1 MWKAVPHVS
10 HKLTKPVIAATQG
23 WVIGG
28 AICMVMTCD
37 LMVSADTTKF
47 MYPEAKVGVF
57 GGLMPGI
64 VSRMPHK
71 VAMELLLLGE
81 EISVKRAYDVGFVNK
96 VVPLG
101 EERKEARR
109 MARIIAESAPLVI
122 RTLRDFA
129 NQTLPRGPAE
139 IFVPERYK
147 LERIAG
153 SEDRKEGAAAF
164 REKRRG
170 AIQGQ
175 VRGHGRS
182 CCWSVAA
189 RWAAPCWK
197 AGWRAGSRPRMSIV
211 AEPVDALRPRTEG
224 PALPSPRPPTWPE
237 TPEIVVLAVKP
248 QSMDGVLPD
257 LKRFADEGAVF
268 LSIAAG
274 KTLKYFASHLGA
286 TAKIVRSMPNT
297 PAAVRQGISVA
308 TAARGVSE
316 AEKKRCHRAARS
328 RRPGRCGSTTRP

>member
-1 MWKAVPHVS
+1 MSLVKVESSEGITTITMTRAEKRNALNQGLCDELWEAYKAFEAGKDNVAVLQADGPAFCVGADLKDPPAAMWKAVPHVS
-10 HKLTKPVIAATQG
+10 HSLTKPVICATQG

-96 VVPLG
+96 VVPQG
-101 EERKEARR
+101 QERAEARR
-109 MARIIAESAPLVI
+109 MAKVIADSAPLVV

-139 IFVPERYK
+139 IFVPERFK
-147 LERIAG
+147 LETIAN

-164 REKRRG
+164 REKRTPKFK
-170 AIQGQ
+170 
-175 VRGHGRS
+175 GR
-182 CCWSVAA
+182 
-189 RWAAPCWK
+189 
-197 AGWRAGSRPRMSIV
+197 
-211 AEPVDALRPRTEG
+211 
-224 PALPSPRPPTWPE
+224 
-237 TPEIVVLAVKP
+237 
-248 QSMDGVLPD
+248 
-257 LKRFADEGAVF
+257 
-268 LSIAAG
+268 
-274 KTLKYFASHLGA
+274 
-286 TAKIVRSMPNT
+286 
-297 PAAVRQGISVA
+297 
-308 TAARGVSE
+308 
-316 AEKKRCHRAARS
+316 
-328 RRPGRCGSTTRP
+328 

>member
-1 MWKAVPHVS
+1 MGLVKVESSEGITTITMARGEKRNALNQQICDELYDAYVAFEAGGDQVAILQAEGPAFCVGADLKEPPAAMWKAVPHVS
-10 HKLTKPVIAATQG
+10 HKLSKPVIAATQG

-81 EISVKRAYDVGFVNK
+81 EFTVKRAYDVGFVNK

-101 EERKEARR
+101 EERTEARR

-164 REKRRG
+164 REKR
-170 AIQGQ
+170 
-175 VRGHGRS
+175 
-182 CCWSVAA
+182 
-189 RWAAPCWK
+189 APK
-197 AGWRAGSRPRMSIV
+197 F
-211 AEPVDALRPRTEG
+211 
-224 PALPSPRPPTWPE
+224 
-237 TPEIVVLAVKP
+237 K
-248 QSMDGVLPD
+248 
-257 LKRFADEGAVF
+257 
-268 LSIAAG
+268 G
-274 KTLKYFASHLGA
+274 K
-286 TAKIVRSMPNT
+286 
-297 PAAVRQGISVA
+297 
-308 TAARGVSE
+308 
-316 AEKKRCHRAARS
+316 
-328 RRPGRCGSTTRP
+328 

>member
-1 MWKAVPHVS
+1 MGLVKVESSEGITTITMARADKRNALSQALCDELYEAYRGFEAGGDQVAVLQADGPAFCVGADLKEPPSAMWKAVPDVS

-81 EISVKRAYDVGFVNK
+81 EVSVKRAYDVGFVNK

-101 EERKEARR
+101 EERTEARR
-109 MARIIAESAPLVI
+109 MAKIIADSAPLVI

-153 SEDRKEGAAAF
+153 SEDRKEGSAAF
-164 REKRRG
+164 REKRP
-170 AIQGQ
+170 AKFK
-175 VRGHGRS
+175 GR
-182 CCWSVAA
+182 
-189 RWAAPCWK
+189 
-197 AGWRAGSRPRMSIV
+197 
-211 AEPVDALRPRTEG
+211 
-224 PALPSPRPPTWPE
+224 
-237 TPEIVVLAVKP
+237 
-248 QSMDGVLPD
+248 
-257 LKRFADEGAVF
+257 
-268 LSIAAG
+268 
-274 KTLKYFASHLGA
+274 
-286 TAKIVRSMPNT
+286 
-297 PAAVRQGISVA
+297 
-308 TAARGVSE
+308 
-316 AEKKRCHRAARS
+316 
-328 RRPGRCGSTTRP
+328 

>member
-1 MWKAVPHVS
+1 VGLVKVESSEGITTITMTRADKRNALNQQLCDELCDAYTAFEAGPDQVAVLQADGPAFCVGADLKDPPAAMWKAVPHVS
-10 HKLTKPVIAATQG
+10 HKLSKPVIGVTQG

-81 EISVKRAYDVGFVNK
+81 EISAKRAYDVGFVNK

-109 MARIIAESAPLVI
+109 MAGIIANSAPLVI

-139 IFVPERYK
+139 NFVPERYK
-147 LERIAG
+147 LERIAT

-164 REKRRG
+164 REKR
-170 AIQGQ
+170 
-175 VRGHGRS
+175 
-182 CCWSVAA
+182 AA
-189 RWAAPCWK
+189 RFK
-197 AGWRAGSRPRMSIV
+197 
-211 AEPVDALRPRTEG
+211 
-224 PALPSPRPPTWPE
+224 
-237 TPEIVVLAVKP
+237 
-248 QSMDGVLPD
+248 
-257 LKRFADEGAVF
+257 
-268 LSIAAG
+268 
-274 KTLKYFASHLGA
+274 
-286 TAKIVRSMPNT
+286 
-297 PAAVRQGISVA
+297 
-308 TAARGVSE
+308 
-316 AEKKRCHRAARS
+316 
-328 RRPGRCGSTTRP
+328 GR

>member
-1 MWKAVPHVS
+1 VGLVKVESSEGITTITMTRADKRNALNQQLCDELLDAYTAFEAGPDLVAVLQADGPAFCVGADLKDPPAAMWKAVPHVS
-10 HKLTKPVIAATQG
+10 HKLSKPVIGVTQG

-101 EERKEARR
+101 DERKEGRR
-109 MARIIAESAPLVI
+109 MAKIIAESAPLVI

-139 IFVPERYK
+139 VFVPERYK

-164 REKRRG
+164 REKRTARFK
-170 AIQGQ
+170 
-175 VRGHGRS
+175 GR
-182 CCWSVAA
+182 
-189 RWAAPCWK
+189 
-197 AGWRAGSRPRMSIV
+197 
-211 AEPVDALRPRTEG
+211 
-224 PALPSPRPPTWPE
+224 
-237 TPEIVVLAVKP
+237 
-248 QSMDGVLPD
+248 
-257 LKRFADEGAVF
+257 
-268 LSIAAG
+268 
-274 KTLKYFASHLGA
+274 
-286 TAKIVRSMPNT
+286 
-297 PAAVRQGISVA
+297 
-308 TAARGVSE
+308 
-316 AEKKRCHRAARS
+316 
-328 RRPGRCGSTTRP
+328 

>member
-1 MWKAVPHVS
+1 MGLVKVESSEGITTITMTRADKRNALTQELCDGLYQAYRAFETGDDQVAILQADGPAFCVGADLKDPPAAMWKAVPHVS
-10 HKLTKPVIAATQG
+10 HKLSKPVIGVTQG

-81 EISVKRAYDVGFVNK
+81 EISAKRAYDVGFVNK

-101 EERKEARR
+101 EERQEGRR

-129 NQTLPRGPAE
+129 NQTLPKGPAE

-147 LERIAG
+147 LEKIAT
-153 SEDRKEGAAAF
+153 SEDRKEGATAF
-164 REKRRG
+164 REKRPAKFRG
-170 AIQGQ
+170 
-175 VRGHGRS
+175 R
-182 CCWSVAA
+182 
-189 RWAAPCWK
+189 
-197 AGWRAGSRPRMSIV
+197 
-211 AEPVDALRPRTEG
+211 
-224 PALPSPRPPTWPE
+224 
-237 TPEIVVLAVKP
+237 
-248 QSMDGVLPD
+248 
-257 LKRFADEGAVF
+257 
-268 LSIAAG
+268 
-274 KTLKYFASHLGA
+274 
-286 TAKIVRSMPNT
+286 
-297 PAAVRQGISVA
+297 
-308 TAARGVSE
+308 
-316 AEKKRCHRAARS
+316 
-328 RRPGRCGSTTRP
+328 

>member
-1 MWKAVPHVS
+1 VGLVKVESSEGITTITMTRAEKRNALNQQLCDELLDAYTAFEAGPDQVAVLQADGPAFCVGADLNEPPAAMWKAVPHVS
-10 HKLTKPVIAATQG
+10 HKLSKPVIGVTQG

-28 AICMVMTCD
+28 AICMVRTCD

-101 EERKEARR
+101 EERKEGRR
-109 MARIIAESAPLVI
+109 MARIIAGSAPLVI

-164 REKRRG
+164 REKR
-170 AIQGQ
+170 
-175 VRGHGRS
+175 
-182 CCWSVAA
+182 AA
-189 RWAAPCWK
+189 RFK
-197 AGWRAGSRPRMSIV
+197 
-211 AEPVDALRPRTEG
+211 
-224 PALPSPRPPTWPE
+224 
-237 TPEIVVLAVKP
+237 
-248 QSMDGVLPD
+248 
-257 LKRFADEGAVF
+257 
-268 LSIAAG
+268 
-274 KTLKYFASHLGA
+274 
-286 TAKIVRSMPNT
+286 
-297 PAAVRQGISVA
+297 
-308 TAARGVSE
+308 
-316 AEKKRCHRAARS
+316 
-328 RRPGRCGSTTRP
+328 GR

>member
-1 MWKAVPHVS
+1 MGLVKVESSEGITTITMTRADKRNALNQQLCDQLCDAYTAFEAGPDQVAVLQADGPAFCVGADLKDPPAAMWKAVPHVS
-10 HKLTKPVIAATQG
+10 HKLSKPVIGVTQG

-101 EERKEARR
+101 EERQEGRR
-109 MARIIAESAPLVI
+109 MAKIIAESAPLVI

-139 IFVPERYK
+139 NFVPERYK
-147 LERIAG
+147 LERIAA

-164 REKRRG
+164 REKR
-170 AIQGQ
+170 
-175 VRGHGRS
+175 
-182 CCWSVAA
+182 AA
-189 RWAAPCWK
+189 RFK
-197 AGWRAGSRPRMSIV
+197 
-211 AEPVDALRPRTEG
+211 
-224 PALPSPRPPTWPE
+224 
-237 TPEIVVLAVKP
+237 
-248 QSMDGVLPD
+248 
-257 LKRFADEGAVF
+257 
-268 LSIAAG
+268 
-274 KTLKYFASHLGA
+274 
-286 TAKIVRSMPNT
+286 
-297 PAAVRQGISVA
+297 
-308 TAARGVSE
+308 
-316 AEKKRCHRAARS
+316 
-328 RRPGRCGSTTRP
+328 GR

>member
-1 MWKAVPHVS
+1 MGLVKVESSEGITTITMTRADKRNALNQQLCDELCDAYTAFEVGDDRVAVLQADGPAFCVGADLKDPPAAMWKAVPHVS
-10 HKLTKPVIAATQG
+10 HKLSKPVIGVTQG

-81 EISVKRAYDVGFVNK
+81 EISVKRAYEVGFVNK

-109 MARIIAESAPLVI
+109 MAKVIADSAPLVI

-139 IFVPERYK
+139 NFVPERYK
-147 LERIAG
+147 LERIAA

-164 REKRRG
+164 REKR
-170 AIQGQ
+170 
-175 VRGHGRS
+175 
-182 CCWSVAA
+182 AA
-189 RWAAPCWK
+189 RFK
-197 AGWRAGSRPRMSIV
+197 
-211 AEPVDALRPRTEG
+211 
-224 PALPSPRPPTWPE
+224 
-237 TPEIVVLAVKP
+237 
-248 QSMDGVLPD
+248 
-257 LKRFADEGAVF
+257 
-268 LSIAAG
+268 
-274 KTLKYFASHLGA
+274 
-286 TAKIVRSMPNT
+286 
-297 PAAVRQGISVA
+297 
-308 TAARGVSE
+308 
-316 AEKKRCHRAARS
+316 
-328 RRPGRCGSTTRP
+328 GR

>member
-1 MWKAVPHVS
+1 MGLVKVESSEGITTITMTRADKRNALNQQLCDELLDAYTAFEAGPDLVAVLQADGPAFCVGADLKDPPAAMWKAVPHVS
-10 HKLTKPVIAATQG
+10 HKLSKPVIGVTQG

-101 EERKEARR
+101 EERQEGRR
-109 MARIIAESAPLVI
+109 MAKIIAESAPLVI

-139 IFVPERYK
+139 VFVPERYK

-164 REKRRG
+164 REKR
-170 AIQGQ
+170 
-175 VRGHGRS
+175 
-182 CCWSVAA
+182 AA
-189 RWAAPCWK
+189 RFK
-197 AGWRAGSRPRMSIV
+197 
-211 AEPVDALRPRTEG
+211 
-224 PALPSPRPPTWPE
+224 
-237 TPEIVVLAVKP
+237 
-248 QSMDGVLPD
+248 
-257 LKRFADEGAVF
+257 
-268 LSIAAG
+268 
-274 KTLKYFASHLGA
+274 
-286 TAKIVRSMPNT
+286 
-297 PAAVRQGISVA
+297 
-308 TAARGVSE
+308 
-316 AEKKRCHRAARS
+316 
-328 RRPGRCGSTTRP
+328 GR

>member
-1 MWKAVPHVS
+1 MSLVNVESSEGITTITMTRPDKRNALSQALCDGLYDAYRGFEAGGDQVAILQADGPAFCVGADLKEPPSAMWKAVPHVS
-10 HKLTKPVIAATQG
+10 HALTKPVIAATQG

-81 EISVKRAYDVGFVNK
+81 EFSVKRAYDVGFVNK

-109 MARIIAESAPLVI
+109 MARIIADSAPLVI

-147 LERIAG
+147 LEQIAN
-153 SEDRKEGAAAF
+153 SDDRKEGASAF
-164 REKRRG
+164 REKR
-170 AIQGQ
+170 APKFK
-175 VRGHGRS
+175 GR
-182 CCWSVAA
+182 
-189 RWAAPCWK
+189 
-197 AGWRAGSRPRMSIV
+197 
-211 AEPVDALRPRTEG
+211 
-224 PALPSPRPPTWPE
+224 
-237 TPEIVVLAVKP
+237 
-248 QSMDGVLPD
+248 
-257 LKRFADEGAVF
+257 
-268 LSIAAG
+268 
-274 KTLKYFASHLGA
+274 
-286 TAKIVRSMPNT
+286 
-297 PAAVRQGISVA
+297 
-308 TAARGVSE
+308 
-316 AEKKRCHRAARS
+316 
-328 RRPGRCGSTTRP
+328 